1 MSDIKTQASAVASRI
16 DSQEVGIDPA
26 TITLILT
33 TILPQLFSCLKDNDG
48 VSSSSTQDRI
58 KALNDKDRPRLIR
71 RTALAVKKNHK
82 AEQRKKPKRLRLP
95 DLTDEQAEAL
105 AIAIIDQT
113 IDGDPSEVSV
123 ACHECACVSAAQ
135 ENED

>member
-26 TITLILT
+26 TIALILT
-33 TILPQLFSCLKDNDG
+33 TILPQLFNCLKDNDG
-48 VSSSSTQDRI
+48 VSASSTQDRI
-58 KALNDKDRPRLIR
+58 KALNEKDRPRLIR
-71 RTALAVKKNHK
+71 RTAIAVKKNHK

-113 IDGDPSEVSV
+113 IDGDPSEVST
-123 ACHECACVSAAQ
+123 ASHECACVCAAQ